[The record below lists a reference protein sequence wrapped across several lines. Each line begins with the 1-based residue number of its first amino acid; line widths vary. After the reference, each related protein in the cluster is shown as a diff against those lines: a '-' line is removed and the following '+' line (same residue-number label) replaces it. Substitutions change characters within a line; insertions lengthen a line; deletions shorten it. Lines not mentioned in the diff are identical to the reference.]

1 MSTATVVVT
10 DDSFKTEVLESE
22 IPVLVDFWAEW
33 CGPCKQVAPIL
44 DELAETYAGRL
55 KVAKID
61 ADANPVTLAAASV
74 VSIPTL
80 NLYVAGELV
89 QTIIGAK
96 PRTVLSAAIDEV
108 LT

>member
-10 DDSFKTEVLESE
+10 DDTFKTEVLESE

-33 CGPCKQVAPIL
+33 CGPCKQVAPVL
-44 DELAETYAGRL
+44 EQLAETYAGRL
-55 KVAKID
+55 KIVKLD
-61 ADANPVTLAAASV
+61 ADANPVVLAAAGV

-80 NLYVAGELV
+80 NFYVKGELV

-108 LT
+108 LA